1 MLDIGKIAVA
11 WGGLLPAFAKLVRHW
26 NPPPLRN
33 EAAYRDHLLTRIRAS
48 VPPDTKVEKE
58 YRHRGTTVDI
68 WLRWSGL
75 VRSDEL
81 AFELKVNLK
90 RKTEF
95 DRLVGQVESLDPIK
109 NNVLLVLIGTTDQSL
124 LGRLQEKYAA
134 FITPPLTTTPSTLA
148 IVEVPISSSAA

>member
-26 NPPPLRN
+26 NPPPLRD

-95 DRLVGQVESLDPIK
+95 DRLVGQVESLDPI
-109 NNVLLVLIGTTDQSL
+109 NGTTDQSL

-148 IVEVPISSSAA
+148 IVEVPISSNVA